1 MPVLDWTRTDL
12 TRRWPDGS
20 EALAYDADDLA
31 AFDLF
36 ILKREGAEKE
46 YEASALAR
54 TQAIFEKMTEKDK
67 NVLQQNIIAGLPGRM
82 VEAYTVEEFRDAV
95 AQYKNVST
103 TQIRENLAYFLKS
116 IIPTCEEAGVYM
128 AIHPD
133 DPPRPI
139 LGLPPAC
146 STRDDVAALLKAADS
161 KHNGITLC
169 VGTYASSPQNK
180 ASMGYGV
187 TVGDCGWLLLV
198 VRCCQALFI
207 KVEWPCVPPAHFCE
221 DYIPKA
227 VVVSLYCKQA
237 ATKHVKHGQA
247 SQTLIRKTRR
257 FIPFCHFPIV
267 PLEVEEMAKEFA
279 SRTHFVHLRNV
290 TKEMP
295 PAPETGLGPAGC
307 TFTESDHLGG
317 DVDMYSIMLTMLQE
331 KQRRKA
337 EGWEE
342 MAEIPFRPDHGH
354 KMVDDMNLGRKW
366 VWRQGSLFLGSLFL
380 PKTKLQALW
389 THANPDEDLGC
400 HWIFYDRFHNHYRS
414 YI

>member
-1 MPVLDWTRTDL
+1 MRVKIRAGIKSASTNKMAHRVLQHVSWIVRTVQAYKQTVRNLGKCGVRRICYNFMPVLDWTRTDL

-54 TQAIFEKMTEKDK
+54 AQAIFEKMTEKDK

-95 AQYKNVST
+95 AQYKNVSP

-187 TVGDCGWLLLV
+187 TVGDCGSLSLVPLV

-207 KVEWPCVPPAHFCE
+207 KVE
-221 DYIPKA
+221 
-227 VVVSLYCKQA
+227 
-237 ATKHVKHGQA
+237 
-247 SQTLIRKTRR
+247 
-257 FIPFCHFPIV
+257 
-267 PLEVEEMAKEFA
+267 
-279 SRTHFVHLRNV
+279 
-290 TKEMP
+290 
-295 PAPETGLGPAGC
+295 
-307 TFTESDHLGG
+307 
-317 DVDMYSIMLTMLQE
+317 
-331 KQRRKA
+331 
-337 EGWEE
+337 
-342 MAEIPFRPDHGH
+342 
-354 KMVDDMNLGRKW
+354 
-366 VWRQGSLFLGSLFL
+366 
-380 PKTKLQALW
+380 
-389 THANPDEDLGC
+389 
-400 HWIFYDRFHNHYRS
+400 
-414 YI
+414 